1 MRRHRP
7 PERPS
12 AAGIRIK
19 SPRARFDRLSGR
31 ISGTRTDTPP
41 SGSSPR
47 RRKATQRGL
56 SKRPRF
62 TQIRGRFFC
71 ARVPGGASATPSHP
85 PGTARLLP
93 TPSAPQV
100 AIQSPRYRRS
110 QFRARSASSRT
121 KPAAPQVAT
130 KPSAPQV
137 APKPAAPQVA
147 PKPAAPQVATKP
159 SAPQV
164 RPCSPAPQVA
174 PKPSEPQVRPCS
186 PHRRSQHRVSCA
198 SLLHLSLTQHF
209 PAAGGRRPCRR
220 SMRRRTYRRA
230 PPPLGPFVRAK
241 EPRRSGRAALRS
253 DPRASTSIPFRPRR
267 GPAKRVGQTPLSLNS
282 DLQAAR
288 RHAKLAA
295 VWECCSTDCETPEKA
310 CAPTFVRA

>member
-121 KPAAPQVAT
+121 KPAAPQVAP

-137 APKPAAPQVA
+137 APSPRRLRSNQAHGAAGPTLFPCA
-147 PKPAAPQVATKP
+147 AGRTKALRTAGPTLFPAPQVATP
-159 SAPQV
+159 S
-164 RPCSPAPQVA
+164 
-174 PKPSEPQVRPCS
+174 
-186 PHRRSQHRVSCA
+186 
-198 SLLHLSLTQHF
+198 
-209 PAAGGRRPCRR
+209 
-220 SMRRRTYRRA
+220 
-230 PPPLGPFVRAK
+230 
-241 EPRRSGRAALRS
+241 
-253 DPRASTSIPFRPRR
+253 
-267 GPAKRVGQTPLSLNS
+267 
-282 DLQAAR
+282 
-288 RHAKLAA
+288 
-295 VWECCSTDCETPEKA
+295 
-310 CAPTFVRA
+310 

>member
-1 MRRHRP
+1 MRRHQP

-62 TQIRGRFFC
+62 PRIRGRFF
-71 ARVPGGASATPSHP
+71 APEFPAVQKQHPLIP

-100 AIQSPRYRRS
+100 AIQSPRYRRL

-121 KPAAPQVAT
+121 KPAAPQVAP
-130 KPSAPQV
+130 KPS
-137 APKPAAPQVA
+137 
-147 PKPAAPQVATKP
+147 APQVATKP

-164 RPCSPAPQVA
+164 APSPQRLKSRQSPQ
-174 PKPSEPQVRPCS
+174 
-186 PHRRSQHRVSCA
+186 RR
-198 SLLHLSLTQHF
+198 
-209 PAAGGRRPCRR
+209 
-220 SMRRRTYRRA
+220 
-230 PPPLGPFVRAK
+230 
-241 EPRRSGRAALRS
+241 RS
-253 DPRASTSIPFRPRR
+253 DPVPLRRRSHQSPQNRRSDPVPRTAGR
-267 GPAKRVGQTPLSLNS
+267 NTELVALP
-282 DLQAAR
+282 
-288 RHAKLAA
+288 
-295 VWECCSTDCETPEKA
+295 CSTC
-310 CAPTFVRA
+310 R

>member
-41 SGSSPR
+41 NGSSPR

-110 QFRARSASSRT
+110 QFRARSASSRAKARSAAGRAKALSAAGPTLFPCAAGRT
-121 KPAAPQVAT
+121 KALRTAGPTLFPAPQVAT
-130 KPSAPQV
+130 PS
-137 APKPAAPQVA
+137 
-147 PKPAAPQVATKP
+147 
-159 SAPQV
+159 
-164 RPCSPAPQVA
+164 
-174 PKPSEPQVRPCS
+174 
-186 PHRRSQHRVSCA
+186 
-198 SLLHLSLTQHF
+198 
-209 PAAGGRRPCRR
+209 
-220 SMRRRTYRRA
+220 
-230 PPPLGPFVRAK
+230 
-241 EPRRSGRAALRS
+241 
-253 DPRASTSIPFRPRR
+253 
-267 GPAKRVGQTPLSLNS
+267 
-282 DLQAAR
+282 
-288 RHAKLAA
+288 
-295 VWECCSTDCETPEKA
+295 
-310 CAPTFVRA
+310 